1 MTTELKI
8 AKYHQVN
15 SFLVLFQKNRLKIDL
30 NIVVFFLF
38 VDDSHRIQLVIKSV
52 SYALSQLQ
60 EETIRDCKKID

>member
-30 NIVVFFLF
+30 KIVVFFLF